1 MINAKIQGLV
11 DQDSQAKSGPQPMAY
26 ELECVRV
33 CSVGQ
38 SRLTLCNPIDRNLP
52 DSSVHGISQARMLEW
67 VAVSSSRG
75 SSWTRDQ
82 TWVSHIAD
90 RFFTAQPSGKPIL
103 KQLEYQILGLHI
115 TIGWLWEFWDFVIH
129 LGLFMWTLCDLW
141 TVAH

>member
-75 SSWTRDQ
+75 SS
-82 TWVSHIAD
+82 
-90 RFFTAQPSGKPIL
+90 
-103 KQLEYQILGLHI
+103 
-115 TIGWLWEFWDFVIH
+115 
-129 LGLFMWTLCDLW
+129 
-141 TVAH
+141 